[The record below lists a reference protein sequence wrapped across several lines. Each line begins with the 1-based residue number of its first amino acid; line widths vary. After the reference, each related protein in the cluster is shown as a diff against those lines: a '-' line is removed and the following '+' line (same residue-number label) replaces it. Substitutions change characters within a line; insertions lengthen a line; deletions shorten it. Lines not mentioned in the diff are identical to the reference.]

1 MEDLQPRAAV
11 RSWIWWLTMTK
22 KEAAMLLELIKL
34 SYPAAYRDMEDKW
47 KIATINMWAS
57 SFPDVPYPI
66 IEQGFNHYRMSHKFP
81 PTVAEMVEEL
91 QHIYYEA
98 TECALVHKGLGN
110 QELVDQYRLVM
121 AYTAKYKDTD
131 NLGGLNIGS
140 LQGRIGGGE
149 YGQAHYGL
157 HSGAEG
163 RNELWKVEGPAS
175 HW

>member
-1 MEDLQPRAAV
+1 
-11 RSWIWWLTMTK
+11 MTK
-22 KEAAMLLELIKL
+22 IEAAMLLELIKL

-91 QHIYYEA
+91 RHIYYEA

-110 QELVDQYRLVM
+110 QEMVDRYRMVM
-121 AYTAKYKDTD
+121 AYTARYKDTD
-131 NLGGLNIGS
+131 NLGGLNINS
-140 LQGRIGGGE
+140 LPRMIGGKAYGQE
-149 YGQAHYGL
+149 NGQAHYGI
-157 HSGAEG
+157 HSGTEG
-163 RNELWKVEGPAS
+163 RNDLRQMEGFAIPE
-175 HW
+175 